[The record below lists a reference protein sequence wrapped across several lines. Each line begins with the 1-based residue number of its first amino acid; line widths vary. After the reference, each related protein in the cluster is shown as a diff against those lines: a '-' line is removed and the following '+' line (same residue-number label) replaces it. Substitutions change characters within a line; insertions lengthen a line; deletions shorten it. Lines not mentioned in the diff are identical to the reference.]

1 MPPKKNKGKNMLDGI
16 NPLFIF
22 NLKKKINISSNLKVP
37 AFIPFYL
44 DPMFGLYVNSQSKQI
59 QIASDV
65 MTNYI
70 QGGDGLS
77 TVATTAKDVK
87 KATIKQR
94 SLTNVVNIELV
105 SGNDKILFNL
115 FLSVCDY
122 IFAYMDEME
131 YGITYFNQNIFA
143 LNAKLANFSYSGNNV
158 NDLITIQMGLLI
170 AKNSTKDT
178 NESTTNTVQEKYKVG
193 ASPL

>member
-170 AKNSTKDT
+170 AKNSTKET

>member
-87 KATIKQR
+87 KTTIKQR

-115 FLSVCDY
+115 FLSLCDY

-170 AKNSTKDT
+170 AKNSTKET

>member
-1 MPPKKNKGKNMLDGI
+1 MLDGI

-170 AKNSTKDT
+170 AKNSTKET

>member
-44 DPMFGLYVNSQSKQI
+44 DPLFGLYVNSQSKQI

-170 AKNSTKDT
+170 AKNSTKET